1 VPSTEHSRVGVSIDV
16 YSVECTDGSADM
28 HRPRL
33 EAQQNETEDVDKL
46 RGTDGG
52 ERTFK
57 FTGVRRAELEHLK
70 PPVSRIMERNDPN
83 ARAGLMPGKT
93 QGSTLRKKVGNG
105 WWKGLVP
112 IKEDTRF

>member
-16 YSVECTDGSADM
+16 YSVECTDGSADT

-52 ERTFK
+52 E
-57 FTGVRRAELEHLK
+57 GLSSSQAQLWGQ
-70 PPVSRIMERNDPN
+70 
-83 ARAGLMPGKT
+83 AG
-93 QGSTLRKKVGNG
+93 
-105 WWKGLVP
+105 
-112 IKEDTRF
+112 